1 MSLKQQ
7 AMKQA
12 TWFAFFRLITQGLS
26 WASTVIVARILVP
39 GDYGLMD
46 MATILTGYAMLFS
59 ELGLGSAI
67 IQHQNSTHKQHSSLF
82 WFTTGLSVFFMALC
96 FILAYPTAAIFKE
109 PRVIPLTQAV
119 SLIFLFNG
127 LTIVPQNLLRKEIRF
142 KALGIIEM
150 IATLV
155 SCIAMIAIA
164 NMGWGVWTLL
174 LGHIIRSII
183 NCFLS
188 FYMLR
193 WVPTRIVFDFKE
205 IKEYITFGIAI
216 AIGRTFL
223 YLFQKSDRFFA
234 GLFYNAEKL
243 GFYSFAMLLASIP
256 TDKVLSMIFQ
266 VSYPMFAK
274 VQNDKP
280 EFRRMYLSINKIIF
294 FISLPLF
301 AGGYLVGEDI
311 IRLVFEE
318 KWVPIIPLF
327 KYLCLAQIFVAL
339 AAVNNNV
346 HAANGEPKWGTVFN
360 GVCAALMSVSFYF
373 AAKHSLDTLL
383 VPWFTTYPLIAVAF
397 IIFTLKKIDL
407 PVFEFVKYQ
416 LNPVVAT
423 VSMAAVLLMLDK
435 FFLRESILSHNGW
448 VRLSIKSATG
458 ALWYSMYFFLFD
470 RGFLFSIKRLL
481 GKKKDVVPSEAV
493 EEAAV
498 S

>member
-1 MSLKQQ
+1 MSLQQQ

-67 IQHQNSTHKQHSSLF
+67 IQHQNSTHKQHSELF
-82 WFTTGLSVFFMALC
+82 WFTTGLSLFFIALC

-127 LTIVPQNLLRKEIRF
+127 LTIVPQNILRKEIRF
-142 KALGIIEM
+142 KDLGIIDM
-150 IATLV
+150 VSTLV
-155 SCIAMIAIA
+155 SCVAMIGIA
-164 NMGWGVWTLL
+164 NIGWGVWTLL

-183 NCFLS
+183 NCILS
-188 FYMLR
+188 FYILR
-193 WVPTRIVFDFKE
+193 WVPGRIVFDFKE
-205 IKEYITFGIAI
+205 IKEFITFGIAM
-216 AIGRTFL
+216 ALGRTFL
-223 YLFQKSDRFFA
+223 YLFQKADRFFA

-280 EFRRMYLSINKIIF
+280 EFRRMYISINKIIF
-294 FISLPLF
+294 FVSLPLF
-301 AGGYLVGEDI
+301 AGGYLVGEDL
-311 IRLVFEE
+311 IRLVFEQ
-318 KWVPIIPLF
+318 KWVPIISLF
-327 KYLCLAQIFVAL
+327 QYLCLAQIFVAL

-346 HAANGEPKWGTVFN
+346 HAANGEPKWSTVFN
-360 GVCAALMSVSFYF
+360 GVCAILMSISFYF
-373 AAKHSLDTLL
+373 AAKHSLDSLL
-383 VPWFTTYPLIAVAF
+383 IPWFTTYPVIAIAF
-397 IIFTLKKIDL
+397 IIFTLKRIEL
-407 PVFEFVKYQ
+407 PIFEFVKHQ
-416 LNPVVAT
+416 LNPVLAT
-423 VSMAAVLLMLDK
+423 FSMAAIILLLDK
-435 FFLRESILSHNGW
+435 FVLRESVLFQNGW
-448 VRLSIKSATG
+448 VRLSIKSAIG
-458 ALWYSMYFFLFD
+458 ALWYASYFFLFD

-481 GKKKDVVPSEAV
+481 GKKKVDEPAQAV
-493 EEAAV
+493 EEVAAT
-498 S
+498 